1 MEPELSSPAPEATSG
16 GWIGPTPATAVPSS
30 DMPVDSASNLPE
42 TGVTIPE
49 EPLAQVVSAL
59 DRAQETLSA
68 GGPVAFIL
76 VGLSVVSL
84 SLILIKI
91 WHLARSHPAPCA
103 KLRQAL
109 LEWRAGAYD
118 NALETALKGKSLPAR
133 AAYGA
138 MADLAAGK
146 PEPRAREEAWRVA
159 GDELDRL
166 RDWMRPL
173 EVIAAIAPLL
183 GLFGTVLGM
192 IAAFAQLEAAGSRV
206 DPAILSGGIWEA
218 LLTTAL
224 GLAVAIPT
232 LAAVNWLDRR
242 IERSAQATESAL
254 LAIFAAAP
262 VDHNANMPEAWR
274 AAAQ

>member
-1 MEPELSSPAPEATSG
+1 MDPEIFPPPPE
-16 GWIGPTPATAVPSS
+16 
-30 DMPVDSASNLPE
+30 SASREARELTTDRAADAPQP
-42 TGVTIPE
+42 GVAAQDD
-49 EPLAQVVSAL
+49 PLAQAMSAL
-59 DRAQETLSA
+59 DRAQETLAA
-68 GGPVAFIL
+68 GGPVAVLL
-76 VGLSVVSL
+76 VALSVL
-84 SLILIKI
+84 SLALILAKT
-91 WHLARSHPAPCA
+91 WHLARARPAPCG
-103 KLRQAL
+103 KLRRAL
-109 LEWRAGAYD
+109 GEWRAGAGD
-118 NALETALKGKSLPAR
+118 TALKTLAQGRSLPAR
-133 AAYGA
+133 AAHGA
-138 MADLAAGK
+138 MADLTAGV
-146 PEPRAREEAWRVA
+146 PEARAREEAWRVA
-159 GDELDRL
+159 GDALDGL

-254 LAIFAAAP
+254 SAIFAAAP
-262 VDHNANMPEAWR
+262 SRDARQREEAWH
-274 AAAQ
+274 AAAE

>member
-1 MEPELSSPAPEATSG
+1 MDREIFPPPPE
-16 GWIGPTPATAVPSS
+16 
-30 DMPVDSASNLPE
+30 SASREVSGLTPE
-42 TGVTIPE
+42 RAADIPE
-49 EPLAQVVSAL
+49 PGVAAPDAPLAQILAAL
-59 DRAQETLSA
+59 DRAQETLLA

-84 SLILIKI
+84 SLILVKT
-91 WHLARSHPAPCA
+91 WLLARARPAPCRN
-103 KLRQAL
+103 LRHAL
-109 LEWRAGAYD
+109 TEWRAGDYD
-118 NALETALKGKSLPAR
+118 SALKTVAQGRSLPAR
-133 AAYGA
+133 AAHGA
-138 MADLAAGK
+138 MADLAAGT
-146 PEPRAREEAWRVA
+146 PEARAREEAWRVA
-159 GDELDRL
+159 GDALDSL

-232 LAAVNWLDRR
+232 LAAVNWFDRR

-254 LAIFAAAP
+254 SAIFAAAP
-262 VDHNANMPEAWR
+262 AGRDTDIPEAWR